1 MFDKKLGNN
10 KIVCPRT
17 DLLLFPRGFSASAL
31 LHRIGERDRIFKC
44 GAMIACAPTPVRPP
58 SGFGQAAKSVTILN
72 SNYSSR
78 NLQRA
83 IKMEGKKGKG
93 SEGEPWKAM
102 HVVARA
108 RTAGQGRE
116 MENHFQWKY
125 CCVEALWQQFGI
137 RLLIMTSYT
146 RPASA
151 ILNSSH

>member
-1 MFDKKLGNN
+1 M
-10 KIVCPRT
+10 CART

-83 IKMEGKKGKG
+83 IKMEGKKGKERERERG
-93 SEGEPWKAM
+93 REGEPRQAM

-108 RTAGQGRE
+108 RPAGQERE

-125 CCVEALWQQFGI
+125 CCVEVRWQQFGI
-137 RLLIMTSYT
+137 RLLIMAFSYFEFE
-146 RPASA
+146 P
-151 ILNSSH
+151 LNAQGHH